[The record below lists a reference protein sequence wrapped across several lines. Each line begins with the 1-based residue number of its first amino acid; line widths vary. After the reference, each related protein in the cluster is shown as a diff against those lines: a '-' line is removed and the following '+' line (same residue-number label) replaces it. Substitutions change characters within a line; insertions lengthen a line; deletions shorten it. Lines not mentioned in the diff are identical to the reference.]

1 MFYLFMDLLFE
12 VPDDPPTFLDIDW
25 NTFLH
30 WPGLGDKPALS
41 DGLVLALGPGHQVLH
56 RPGHGHADLLL
67 HPPALLPGHG
77 ATLDVLLDRRSQRGP
92 VTVDI

>member
-1 MFYLFMDLLFE
+1 MDLLFE

-25 NTFLH
+25 NTFLLG
-30 WPGLGDKPALS
+30 PRLGDEPALG
-41 DGLVLALGPGHQVLH
+41 DGFVLALVPGHQVLH